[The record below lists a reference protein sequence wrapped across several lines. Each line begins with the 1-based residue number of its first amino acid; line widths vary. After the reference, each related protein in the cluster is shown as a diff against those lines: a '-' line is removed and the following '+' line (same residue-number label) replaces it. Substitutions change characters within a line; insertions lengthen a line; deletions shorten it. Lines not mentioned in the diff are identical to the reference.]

1 MSKGKQIFH
10 GESSREKL
18 LKGVNE
24 LADAVKVT
32 LGPKGRN
39 VIIQRDGTQ
48 HITKDGVTVAKSVEF
63 SDNTINI
70 GAQVIKEAAQQTAD
84 KAGDGTT
91 TSTVLA
97 QYIFNEGM
105 REIAKN
111 GVNPIHLRRG
121 MVDAAEAVIGKLTNE
136 VSVKL
141 DDMDRIEN
149 VATISANGDVKIG
162 CMISDAVKEVGRDG
176 VITVEEG
183 NQSEDELVV
192 VEGLLF
198 DKGYLSHYFI
208 NNRDKLNCTLESPK
222 VLLYDGKINKMDD
235 ILHLLENA
243 SAKGESIAIIA
254 HEIEAEALATMVVNA
269 ARGTLK
275 CLAVKAPG
283 FGTERTEILRDMAAL
298 CGTQVFGGLNDSLED
313 ITIDDLGNCDRVV
326 SDKQETVIVGG
337 KGSQEEINQRIE
349 DVRTEINKTN
359 SDWEKEK
366 LHKRLSK
373 LSGGVAVI
381 RVGAQSEVEMKE
393 KKDLFDDAILSTKAA
408 MEEGIVPGGG
418 SALIH
423 ASKIDGAVELGN
435 NIDYGIGWN
444 IVIKA
449 CSYPLESILINSGYE
464 EPHDI
469 INEIKKAESNHYG
482 YDVMR
487 DIYTDMVKGGVIDPT
502 KVVRIA
508 LEKAVSVAG
517 TLLTTECMIVNEP
530 EQKSEQKNTQI

>member
-1 MSKGKQIFH
+1 MNKGKQIFH
-10 GESSREKL
+10 GKESREKL

-105 REIAKN
+105 AEIVRSGA
-111 GVNPIHLRRG
+111 NPIHLRRG
-121 MVDAAEAVIGKLTNE
+121 MVDAAEAVIGKLMKD

-141 DDMDRIEN
+141 DDMDKIEN
-149 VATISANGDVKIG
+149 VATISANGDAKIG

-183 NQSEDELVV
+183 SHSEDELVV

-313 ITIDDLGNCDRVV
+313 VTIDDLGNCDRVV

-487 DIYTDMVKGGVIDPT
+487 DSYTDMVKGGVIDPT

>member
-121 MVDAAEAVIGKLTNE
+121 MVDAAEAVIGKLTND

-243 SAKGESIAIIA
+243 SAKGEAIAIIA

-337 KGSQEEINQRIE
+337 KGSQEEINGRIE

-423 ASKIDGAVELGN
+423 ASKIDGAVQLGN

-464 EPHDI
+464 EPHSI

-487 DIYTDMVKGGVIDPT
+487 DTYTDMVEGGVIDPT

>member
-235 ILHLLENA
+235 VLHLLENA
-243 SAKGESIAIIA
+243 SAKGESIAIIV

>member
-1 MSKGKQIFH
+1 MNKGKQIFH
-10 GESSREKL
+10 GKESREKL

-121 MVDAAEAVIGKLTNE
+121 MVDAAEAVIGKLTND

-243 SAKGESIAIIA
+243 SAKGEAIAIIA

-313 ITIDDLGNCDRVV
+313 VTIDDLGNCDRVV

-464 EPHDI
+464 EPHSI

-487 DIYTDMVKGGVIDPT
+487 DTYTNMVEGGVIDPT

>member
-1 MSKGKQIFH
+1 MTKGKQIFH
-10 GESSREKL
+10 GKESREKL

-105 REIAKN
+105 KQIAN
-111 GVNPIHLRRG
+111 AGANPIHLRRG
-121 MVDAAEAVIGKLTNE
+121 MADAAESVIEKLTQK

-141 DDMDRIEN
+141 EDTNMIEN
-149 VATISANGDVKIG
+149 IATISANGDSKIG
-162 CMISDAVKEVGRDG
+162 AMISDAVKEVGRDG

-198 DKGYLSHYFI
+198 DKGYLSHYFM
-208 NNRDKLNCTLESPK
+208 NNRERLNCTLDSPK

-235 ILHLLENA
+235 ILHLLENT
-243 SAKGESIAIIA
+243 SAKGESIVIIA

-283 FGTERTEILRDMAAL
+283 FGTERTDILQDMAAL
-298 CGTQVFGGLNDSLED
+298 CGTKVFGGVNGDLED
-313 ITIDDLGNCDRVV
+313 VTIDDLGNCDKVV

-349 DVRTEINKTN
+349 DVKTEISKTT

-381 RVGAQSEVEMKE
+381 KVGAQSEVEMKE
-393 KKDLFDDAILSTKAA
+393 KKDRFDDAILATKAA

-423 ASKIDGAVELGN
+423 SSHVEKPAGSPAS
-435 NIDYGIGWN
+435 DYSKGWD
-444 IVIKA
+444 IVIGA
-449 CSYPLESILINSGYE
+449 CISPMLSILQNAGYS
-464 EPHDI
+464 EPHTI
-469 INEIKKAESNHYG
+469 INNVKSTDSVTYG
-482 YDVMR
+482 YDVIGDKYANM
-487 DIYTDMVKGGVIDPT
+487 ITSGVIDPT

-530 EQKSEQKNTQI
+530 EEKRSESKIG

>member
-121 MVDAAEAVIGKLTNE
+121 MVDAAEAVIGKLTND

-243 SAKGESIAIIA
+243 SAKGEAIAIIA

-337 KGSQEEINQRIE
+337 KGSQEEINARIE

-487 DIYTDMVKGGVIDPT
+487 DTYTDMVEGGVIDPT

>member
-105 REIAKN
+105 REIANN

-121 MVDAAEAVIGKLTNE
+121 MVDAAEAVIGKLTND

-243 SAKGESIAIIA
+243 SAKGEAIAIIA

-337 KGSQEEINQRIE
+337 KGSQEEINARIE

-464 EPHDI
+464 EPHSI

-487 DIYTDMVKGGVIDPT
+487 DTYTNMVEGGVIDPT